1 MRRIRSITILSLIA
15 LVVGLGPAWAQLV
28 VTDRA
33 TTARNAVTA
42 VLKNRIVETLT
53 SQRDR
58 LERMAERL
66 SAQTPLD
73 RYATPGPPDW
83 KGDPSE
89 DLLYANGYQRALASG
104 DSTGA
109 EYEAIART
117 RQPANVN
124 ALSIAARQGLGPAL
138 ATLDL
143 ADSAIVTG
151 THIAGQLRS
160 IGRNELA
167 AIAAL
172 ERDVIDGSETQSAT
186 AVLDKISGA
195 VVIEARQ
202 KQARLQYLTAVV
214 EQLLVDNKRA
224 RDTESA
230 TMNMQLGRLRNYSD
244 ESNDRLLTGAADDLR
259 TWRQP

>member
-1 MRRIRSITILSLIA
+1 MRRSYSIVVLSLAA
-15 LVVGLGPAWAQLV
+15 LVVGLGPAWAQFA
-28 VTDRA
+28 VTDPA

-42 VLKNRIVETLT
+42 LLKNRIVETLT

-73 RYATPGPPDW
+73 RYATSGPPDW
-83 KGDPSE
+83 SGVTGE
-89 DLLYANGYQRALASG
+89 DLLYADGYRRALASG

-109 EYEAIART
+109 EYGAIART
-117 RQPANVN
+117 RQPADLD
-124 ALSIAARQGLGPAL
+124 ALRTAVREALRPAL

-143 ADSAIVTG
+143 ADSAIVAG
-151 THIAGQLRS
+151 THIAGQLRG
-160 IGRNELA
+160 IGSSELA
-167 AIAAL
+167 AISAL
-172 ERDVIDGSETQSAT
+172 ERDVIDGSSAQSAT

-195 VVIEARQ
+195 AVIEARQ
-202 KQARLQYLTAVV
+202 KQARLHYLTAVV

-230 TMNMQLGRLRNYSD
+230 TMNMQLGRLRSSD
-244 ESNDRLLTGAADDLR
+244 ESDDGLLSGAGDDLR
-259 TWRQP
+259 SWRQP